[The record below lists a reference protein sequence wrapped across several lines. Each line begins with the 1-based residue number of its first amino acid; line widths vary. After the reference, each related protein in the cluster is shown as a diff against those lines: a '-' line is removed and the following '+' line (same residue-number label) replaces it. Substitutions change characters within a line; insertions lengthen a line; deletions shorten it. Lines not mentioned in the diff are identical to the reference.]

1 MKVNMNESCGR
12 DTENSNINTSST
24 INSTNN
30 SNSRSNNSNI
40 DSANFCSNSDNRNN
54 NNSSNRNSNNSN
66 DNSSK
71 VDGMNCNK
79 GDRNSNNNYLDG
91 TDNISKINNSNVNSN
106 VLEIN
111 NLDYFI
117 EEFHILKNIS
127 LKINKGEFIG
137 LIGPNGAGKTTLL
150 KCINGINKAD
160 GQINIKDM
168 NLTKLNQKKI
178 AREVALMHQDTNI
191 TFPFPSI
198 DVVLAGRYPYLG
210 FVKGETI
217 EDYKTARK
225 YMDNTGTLKFEN
237 QPITKVSGGERQRI
251 LFAKILTQETDIIL
265 LDEPTANLD
274 IAYEE
279 QIFTYCRELCNIGK
293 TVIAAVHDLK
303 IASKYCSRLILLKDG
318 EIIADGTVEE
328 VLTSE
333 NLSRAYG
340 VNALVYRNRVTGL
353 LDFYIQ
359 GFEHKK
365 EKKRVHIIGGGGS
378 ASGVMRQLFERGFDI
393 TAGVL
398 TYGDSDFNC
407 AEIFGIKSVVNN
419 PFSEISDQP
428 FNENIELIKEAEITI
443 LCNMPFGIYN
453 IRNLEAARH
462 ASNLVIIE
470 DDNPENRDFT
480 GGKALEIYN
489 ELKKNAI
496 VITYARL
503 HEVV

>member
-1 MKVNMNESCGR
+1 MSESCGGY
-12 DTENSNINTSST
+12 TENNNININTNS
-24 INSTNN
+24 STNN
-30 SNSRSNNSNI
+30 NSRSNNSNV
-40 DSANFCSNSDNRNN
+40 DSKNYYSNS
-54 NNSSNRNSNNSN
+54 SNNSN
-66 DNSSK
+66 
-71 VDGMNCNK
+71 
-79 GDRNSNNNYLDG
+79 RNSNNNYLDG

-106 VLEIN
+106 VLEIKK
-111 NLDYFI
+111 LDYFI

-160 GQINIKDM
+160 GQINIKDRS
-168 NLTKLNQKKI
+168 LTKLSQKKI

-210 FVKGETI
+210 FTKGESI
-217 EDYKTARK
+217 EDYNIARK
-225 YMDNTGTLKFEN
+225 YMDYTGTLKFEN

-279 QIFTYCRELCNIGK
+279 QIFTYCREMCSIGK

-318 EIIADGTVEE
+318 EIIADGSVEE

-365 EKKRVHIIGGGGS
+365 EKKRMHIIGGGGS
-378 ASGVMRQLFERGFDI
+378 ASGVMRQLFERGYDI
-393 TAGVL
+393 TTGVL
-398 TYGDSDFNC
+398 TYGDSDLTC
-407 AEIFGIKSVVNN
+407 AEIFGIKPVANN
-419 PFSEISDQP
+419 PFSEICDESL
-428 FNENIELIKEAEITI
+428 NKNIECIKEAEITI

-453 IRNLEAARH
+453 IRNLEAARY
-462 ASNLVIIE
+462 ASNLIIIE

-480 GGKALEIYN
+480 GGKALEIYD

-496 VITYARL
+496 VTTYARL

>member
-225 YMDNTGTLKFEN
+225 YMDYTGTLKFEN

-274 IAYEE
+274 IAFDRGSIIFIKVLVTEE
-279 QIFTYCRELCNIGK
+279 P
-293 TVIAAVHDLK
+293 
-303 IASKYCSRLILLKDG
+303 S
-318 EIIADGTVEE
+318 IIADSSISSGIVDWKN
-328 VLTSE
+328 VLAIITLYILIAPG
-333 NLSRAYG
+333 NIKAHILLSKPNCFTTRYVG
-340 VNALVYRNRVTGL
+340 IRPPLKNIVKVNIN
-353 LDFYIQ
+353 
-359 GFEHKK
+359 
-365 EKKRVHIIGGGGS
+365 
-378 ASGVMRQLFERGFDI
+378 
-393 TAGVL
+393 
-398 TYGDSDFNC
+398 
-407 AEIFGIKSVVNN
+407 
-419 PFSEISDQP
+419 
-428 FNENIELIKEAEITI
+428 
-443 LCNMPFGIYN
+443 
-453 IRNLEAARH
+453 
-462 ASNLVIIE
+462 
-470 DDNPENRDFT
+470 
-480 GGKALEIYN
+480 
-489 ELKKNAI
+489 
-496 VITYARL
+496 VITFLPYNFFFDRA
-503 HEVV
+503 

>member
-1 MKVNMNESCGR
+1 MRENINESCGGY
-12 DTENSNINTSST
+12 TENNNVSINTDS
-24 INSTNN
+24 STNN
-30 SNSRSNNSNI
+30 NCRSNNS
-40 DSANFCSNSDNRNN
+40 SNS
-54 NNSSNRNSNNSN
+54 
-66 DNSSK
+66 
-71 VDGMNCNK
+71 C
-79 GDRNSNNNYLDG
+79 
-91 TDNISKINNSNVNSN
+91 
-106 VLEIN
+106 VLEIK
-111 NLDYFI
+111 NLDFFI
-117 EEFHILKNIS
+117 EEFQILKGIN
-127 LKINKGEFIG
+127 LKISKGEFIG

-160 GQINIKDM
+160 GQINIKDL

-178 AREVALMHQDTNI
+178 AREIALMHQDTNI

-210 FVKGETI
+210 FAKGESI
-217 EDYKTARK
+217 EDYKIARK
-225 YMDNTGTLKFEN
+225 YMDYTGTLRFEN

-251 LFAKILTQETDIIL
+251 LFAKILAQETDIIL

-318 EIIADGTVEE
+318 EIITDGTVEE

-353 LDFYIQ
+353 LDFYIP

-393 TAGVL
+393 TSGVL
-398 TYGDSDFNC
+398 TDGDSDLTC
-407 AEIFGIKSVVNN
+407 AEIFRIKPVVNN
-419 PFSEISDQP
+419 PFSEICDES
-428 FNENIELIKEAEITI
+428 FNENMELIKDADITI

-453 IRNLEAARH
+453 IRNLEAARY
-462 ASNLVIIE
+462 ASNLIIIE
-470 DDNPENRDFT
+470 DDYPENRDFT
-480 GGKALEIYN
+480 GGKALQIYN
-489 ELKKNAI
+489 DLKRSA
-496 VITYARL
+496 VVTTYARL

>member
-1 MKVNMNESCGR
+1 MNEDMNKICSR
-12 DTENSNINTSST
+12 DISKNIN

-30 SNSRSNNSNI
+30 SNNSN
-40 DSANFCSNSDNRNN
+40 A
-54 NNSSNRNSNNSN
+54 
-66 DNSSK
+66 NSSK
-71 VDGMNCNK
+71 FDSMNCNK
-79 GDRNSNNNYLDG
+79 GGRNSNNNYLDG
-91 TDNISKINNSNVNSN
+91 TDNISKINNSNVNSC

-160 GQINIKDM
+160 GQISIKDM

-210 FVKGETI
+210 FTKGESI
-217 EDYKTARK
+217 DDYNKARK
-225 YMDNTGTLKFEN
+225 YMDYTGTLKFEN

-279 QIFTYCRELCNIGK
+279 QIFTYCREFCSIGK

-303 IASKYCSRLILLKDG
+303 IASKYCSRLVLLKDG
-318 EIIADGTVEE
+318 TIITDGSVEE

-353 LDFYIQ
+353 LDFYIP

-378 ASGVMRQLFERGFDI
+378 ASGVMRQLFERGFHI

-398 TYGDSDFNC
+398 TYGDSDLNC
-407 AEIFGIKSVVNN
+407 AEIFGIRSVVNN
-419 PFSEISDQP
+419 PFSEISDQS
-428 FNENIELIKEAEITI
+428 FNENIEFIKEADITI

-453 IRNLEAARH
+453 IRNLEAAKY

-480 GGKALEIYN
+480 GGKVSEIYN
-489 ELKKNAI
+489 DLKGNAI
-496 VITYARL
+496 VTTYARL